1 MGPNFRT
8 KREQILTKMKY
19 CSQYMMLIAVMSIVL
34 GVIDIETQY
43 KNAIEHSVEESMCSI
58 RTQKD
63 AHTVSSLSQTSFV
76 SLQVVR
82 VLISLTSIINV
93 ALIVVYH
100 KLGMNLINLKQN
112 IDSISWKRYLMLLTV
127 EWPNN
132 WTRLGCPNLES
143 L

>member
-1 MGPNFRT
+1 
-8 KREQILTKMKY
+8 
-19 CSQYMMLIAVMSIVL
+19 MMIIAVLSIVL
-34 GVIDIETQY
+34 GVVDIETQY
-43 KNAIEHSVEESMCSI
+43 KNAKEHSVEESMCSI

-63 AHTVSSLSQTSFV
+63 AHAASSLSQTSFV

-93 ALIVVYH
+93 ILIGVYH

-112 IDSISWKRYLMLLTV
+112 VDPISWKRYLMLLTV

-132 WTRLGCPNLES
+132 WTRLGCSYFETFKVL
-143 L
+143 LLFVKFTK